1 MTNSTI
7 PSIELNNGV
16 TIPQVGFGV
25 FQVPEETT
33 QQVVE
38 QALEAGYRHI
48 DTAAAYYNEAGVGA
62 AIRASGLPREDIFVT
77 TKLRNGDQGAE
88 TALAAFENSR
98 KALGLDVVDLY
109 LVHWPFP
116 SADKYVE
123 TWKSFEKL
131 YEQGAVRAIGVSNF
145 LPQFLERLLAETEVV
160 PAVNQVE
167 LHPTFQQTHTQDA
180 SRAAGIAVEAYSP
193 LGQGK
198 DLSTP
203 AVTAIAER
211 LGVSTGQVVLRWH
224 VQQGT
229 IVIPKSVT
237 PERIASNLDLFSFEL
252 TDEDMG
258 AISALDSDEFIGAD
272 PATAAFT
279 QVRA

>member
-1 MTNSTI
+1 MTNSSI
-7 PSIELNNGV
+7 PNIELNNGV
-16 TIPQVGFGV
+16 TIPQVGYGV
-25 FQVPEETT
+25 FQVPEDQT
-33 QQVVE
+33 QRNVE
-38 QALEAGYRHI
+38 AALAAGYRHI

-62 AIRASGLPREDIFVT
+62 AIKASGLPREDIFVT

-88 TALAAFENSR
+88 SALAAYEASR
-98 KALGLDVVDLY
+98 KALGLDALDLY
-109 LVHWPFP
+109 LIHWPYP

-131 YEQGAVRAIGVSNF
+131 YEEGAVRAIGVSNF
-145 LPQFLERLLAETEVV
+145 LPQFLERLLAESDIV
-160 PAVNQVE
+160 PAVNQIE
-167 LHPTFQQTHTQDA
+167 IHPTFQQPGTQDA

-198 DLSTP
+198 DLDAA
-203 AVTAIAER
+203 AVTGVAER
-211 LGVSTGQVVLRWH
+211 LGVTPAQVVLRWH

-237 PERIASNLDLFSFEL
+237 PERIVSNLDLFSFEL

-258 AISALDSDEFIGAD
+258 AISALDTDEHIGAD

-279 QVRA
+279 QVRN